1 LRRRWVF
8 SLGAICAGL
17 VLVAALTHSIW
28 LTWLGS
34 VLVSDMP
41 PVKADAVL
49 VLAGDP
55 DGERIKKGG
64 DLVRAGY
71 VPKVLVSGPMEW
83 YGVNEAELAI
93 RFAAANG
100 YPEEWFEGLNI
111 RALSTEEEA
120 SAITPELERRGI
132 RRLLLVTSNFHTARA
147 GKIFRRA
154 VPAAIEIRTIAA
166 PDKYFAAN
174 TWWHTREGWKTWFY
188 ETTKTMAR
196 LVGI

>member
-1 LRRRWVF
+1 
-8 SLGAICAGL
+8 
-17 VLVAALTHSIW
+17 
-28 LTWLGS
+28 
-34 VLVSDMP
+34 MP
-41 PVKADAVL
+41 PIKADAAL

-55 DGERIKKGG
+55 RGERIKKGG
-64 DLVRAGY
+64 ELVRAGY

-100 YPEEWFEGLNI
+100 YPSEWFERLNI

-120 SAITPELERRGI
+120 RAIGPELERRGI
-132 RRLLLVTSNFHTARA
+132 HRLLLVTSNFHTARA

-154 VPAAIEIRTIAA
+154 VAANIDIRTIAA
-166 PDKYFAAN
+166 PDKYFGIH

-188 ETTKTMAR
+188 ETTKTIAG